1 MSRLVASDL
10 PSGVLHED
18 VEIYKETRKRAINV
32 MIKIVY
38 ICFEIFN
45 NIILS
50 GIEYS
55 TSSRVY
61 DIKPSRKMSC
71 SNSVW

>member
-32 MIKIVY
+32 
-38 ICFEIFN
+38 IFIQLLFVTIN
-45 NIILS
+45 LI
-50 GIEYS
+50 
-55 TSSRVY
+55 
-61 DIKPSRKMSC
+61 
-71 SNSVW
+71 NSIYWI

>member
-32 MIKIVY
+32 RLY
-38 ICFEIFN
+38 IFFILYLFN
-45 NIILS
+45 I
-50 GIEYS
+50 Y
-55 TSSRVY
+55 
-61 DIKPSRKMSC
+61 
-71 SNSVW
+71 

>member
-32 MIKIVY
+32 ILLLFAFKYM
-38 ICFEIFN
+38 CL
-45 NIILS
+45 IILLLNWI
-50 GIEYS
+50 IEYS
-55 TSSRVY
+55 SSSRVL
-61 DIKPSRKMSC
+61 
-71 SNSVW
+71 NNV